1 MKVKHLIFLGLAAVG
16 VLYVAH
22 MMASHQ
28 GQSILGGLGIGG
40 K

>member
-1 MKVKHLIFLGLAAVG
+1 MKVKHLLLLGLALVG

-22 MMASHQ
+22 MTMSHQ
-28 GQSILGGLGIGG
+28 GQSLLGGLGIG